1 MIIGRR
7 IRLKWLL
14 QIEGRNIL
22 FFLIY
27 GGLVH
32 VLNLLFLL
40 ETRVFSM
47 TEIGFFG
54 TAVVILLGFRN
65 NEAYRRYWEAR
76 TAWGELTN
84 ASRYFAS
91 EVMGYIQPPRG
102 KEHANAAAQ
111 DAAGIHTEL
120 IYRHLAFLNA
130 LRLQLRK
137 EETWEE
143 LKPFL
148 ADSEFQALGKA
159 ANKATLLNHRQALRL
174 RELYTSGWIKQPT
187 YIFGLMETVKELFA
201 AQGRCERIKNT
212 PLPRQ
217 YAFFTKSFVWIF
229 VLLLPFALIQH
240 LGWTALPIYIVLAT
254 IFTVTERIGSRT
266 EDPFE
271 LKMEDVA
278 MSSICRNIE
287 IDLRQ
292 QLGEA
297 SVPSP
302 LEPADGVL
310 M

>member
-91 EVMGYIQPPRG
+91 EIMGYSASRG
-102 KEHANAAAQ
+102 ERTRQCRRTRCGGNSYRTYLSSFGFSQRPALAA
-111 DAAGIHTEL
+111 T
-120 IYRHLAFLNA
+120 
-130 LRLQLRK
+130 
-137 EETWEE
+137 
-143 LKPFL
+143 
-148 ADSEFQALGKA
+148 
-159 ANKATLLNHRQALRL
+159 
-174 RELYTSGWIKQPT
+174 
-187 YIFGLMETVKELFA
+187 
-201 AQGRCERIKNT
+201 QGRD
-212 PLPRQ
+212 
-217 YAFFTKSFVWIF
+217 
-229 VLLLPFALIQH
+229 
-240 LGWTALPIYIVLAT
+240 LGRAKAVS
-254 IFTVTERIGSRT
+254 IG
-266 EDPFE
+266 F
-271 LKMEDVA
+271 
-278 MSSICRNIE
+278 
-287 IDLRQ
+287 
-292 QLGEA
+292 
-297 SVPSP
+297 
-302 LEPADGVL
+302 
-310 M
+310 

>member
-102 KEHANAAAQ
+102 KEHAAQ
-111 DAAGIHTEL
+111 D
-120 IYRHLAFLNA
+120 
-130 LRLQLRK
+130 
-137 EETWEE
+137 
-143 LKPFL
+143 
-148 ADSEFQALGKA
+148 
-159 ANKATLLNHRQALRL
+159 
-174 RELYTSGWIKQPT
+174 
-187 YIFGLMETVKELFA
+187 
-201 AQGRCERIKNT
+201 GR
-212 PLPRQ
+212 
-217 YAFFTKSFVWIF
+217 
-229 VLLLPFALIQH
+229 
-240 LGWTALPIYIVLAT
+240 
-254 IFTVTERIGSRT
+254 RT
-266 EDPFE
+266 RCDP
-271 LKMEDVA
+271 
-278 MSSICRNIE
+278 N
-287 IDLRQ
+287 
-292 QLGEA
+292 
-297 SVPSP
+297 P
-302 LEPADGVL
+302 
-310 M
+310 